1 MVYCE
6 IPNIKSFLYGFMP
19 QRDIVISSFISAVSL
34 DGEDVFFE
42 TQVQRE
48 SEVSAAR
55 LVVSSDRSVHCVC

>member
-19 QRDIVISSFISAVSL
+19 QRDIVNSSFISAVSL
-34 DGEDVFFE
+34 DGEDVF
-42 TQVQRE
+42 E

>member
-1 MVYCE
+1 MVYRE
-6 IPNIKSFLYGFMP
+6 IPNIKPFFYGFMP

-55 LVVSSDRSVHCVC
+55 LVKR